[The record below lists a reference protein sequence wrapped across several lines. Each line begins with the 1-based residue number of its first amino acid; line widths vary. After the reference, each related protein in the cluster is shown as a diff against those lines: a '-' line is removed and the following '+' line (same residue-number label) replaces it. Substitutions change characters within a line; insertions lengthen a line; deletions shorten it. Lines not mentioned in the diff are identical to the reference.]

1 LDLGELTTGFLIGLR
16 EGVEAAL
23 IVAIVLAYLV
33 RTGNRNHA
41 GKIWIGM
48 AAAVVASLGLG
59 VGLFVTVGG
68 LRQPYEQLFEAATML
83 LATAV
88 VTWMLFWM
96 RRQAAGVRGELHSA
110 LERVL
115 GTGSAW
121 GLALLAFTAVIRE
134 GIETSLFLV
143 GQVTSAQAGGPNVL
157 VGALIGLGTA
167 ALIGWAFYTGSHRID
182 LRFFFRWTGVALVF
196 IAAGLV
202 SHAIHELAEIGL
214 VTVGTATAFD
224 IRAVLPDETGLGE
237 FLRALL
243 GYSANP
249 EIVTLGAYLAYVI
262 VVLGLFLRP
271 SQPASPTRTRAA
283 ESASS

>member
-1 LDLGELTTGFLIGLR
+1 LNLGQLTTGFLIGLR

-33 RTGNRNHA
+33 RTGNRTHA
-41 GKIWIGM
+41 GKIWVGT
-48 AAAVVASLGLG
+48 AAAVVASLTLG
-59 VGLFVTVGG
+59 VALFVTVGD

-96 RRQAAGVRGELHSA
+96 RRQAASVRGELHAA

-115 GTGSAW
+115 GSGSAW

-143 GQVTSAQAGGPNVL
+143 GQVTSAQAGGANVIL
-157 VGALIGLGTA
+157 GAIVGLGAA
-167 ALIGWAFYTGSHRID
+167 ALIGWGFYTGSRRID
-182 LRFFFRWTGVALVF
+182 LRFFFRWTGIALVF
-196 IAAGLV
+196 VAAGLV
-202 SHAIHELAEIGL
+202 SHAIHALAEIGV
-214 VTVGTATAFD
+214 VTVGTASAFD
-224 IRAVLPDETGLGE
+224 IRAVLPDETGIGE

-249 EIVTLGAYLAYVI
+249 EVVTLGAYVGYLVI
-262 VVLGLFLRP
+262 VLGLFLRP
-271 SQPASPTRTRAA
+271 SPPASSTRARTA